1 MPKHVTEAGQ
11 FFRGKAGR
19 QYAFVAGVI
28 RNYNDGLGWV
38 LIKDGFHP
46 PIGITSVDSL
56 TDTGLI
62 RLNYPG
68 LKLDG
73 ANAGRTVTLIAVPD
87 ETLTKAGFTAGAS
100 VSPDFANIQL
110 YQTRSLNDY
119 LYYDATAGAYKLW
132 KNEPPLGAPGK
143 SPFTIA
149 DVTGNHVKLTHAQA
163 ILDDRFDIDLQRIG
177 GPSENYL
184 PVISTSDSVS
194 TMTQVVVD
202 FYTDGSTA
210 ATRVTAPDAKCRTLV
225 RRGQVRNYVPPND
238 VHEGTYP
245 NGNIWILGVMQ
256 DQALA

>member
-1 MPKHVTEAGQ
+1 MPRQLIDTHG
-11 FFRGKAGR
+11 FIRGKAGKS
-19 QYAFVAGVI
+19 YSFVAGVI

-46 PIGITSVDSL
+46 PIGITNVDSL

-62 RLNYPG
+62 RIDYPS

-73 ANAGRTVTLIAVPD
+73 ANAGRTVSLIAVPD

-100 VSPDFANIQL
+100 VSPNFANIQL

-119 LYYDATAGAYKLW
+119 LYYDTTAAAYKLW
-132 KNEPPLGAPGK
+132 KNEPPLGAAGK

-163 ILDDRFDIDLQRIG
+163 ILDDRFDIGLQRIG
-177 GPSENYL
+177 GPTENYT

-194 TMTQVVVD
+194 TLTQVVVD
-202 FYTDGSTA
+202 FYTDGSSS
-210 ATRVTAPDAKCRTLV
+210 ATRVTAPDGRCRALV
-225 RRGQVRNYVPPND
+225 RRGQVRNYVPPNE
-238 VHEGTYP
+238 VHEGNYP
-245 NGNIWILGVMQ
+245 SGNIWIMGIMQ
-256 DQALA
+256 DQTI